1 MAQDMVKERDKQSGR
16 YTATVDDAEI
26 VAFVRDQG
34 GAGTSD
40 VAERFDYERPSAYR
54 RLKDL
59 ESAGRVAGREV
70 GNSILWLATD
80 ADQSPPASARESA
93 AEAAAVSGE
102 ESAGGGSTPQ
112 PPGEGKTRST
122 TPHGDKSDTFDRDR
136 WRDRLTETVPR
147 SGDVAERRADAIL
160 EMYDHLRE
168 HGEAENDTLAELV
181 DPDAVDY
188 KNADSIWS
196 NLVKGKETLRALPG
210 VEPPPPSVDEP
221 WRYPPAIDDDG
232 EGEGEGDE

>member
-1 MAQDMVKERDKQSGR
+1 MVKERDEQSGR

-26 VAFVRDQG
+26 VAFLRDQG
-34 GAGTSD
+34 GAGTTA
-40 VAERFDYERPSAYR
+40 VAERFEYERPSAYR

-59 ESAGRVAGREV
+59 ESAGRVAGRQV

-80 ADQSPPASARESA
+80 ADQTPPASARESA
-93 AEAAAVSGE
+93 AVSGDV
-102 ESAGGGSTPQ
+102 SAGGGSTAQ
-112 PPGEGKTRST
+112 PPGDGESRSESA
-122 TPHGDKSDTFDRDR
+122 HGGEREAFDRDR

-181 DPDAVDY
+181 DPDVVDLAD
-188 KNADSIWS
+188 ADSIWS
-196 NLVKGKETLRALPG
+196 NLVKGKDTLRALPD
-210 VEPPPPSVDEP
+210 VEKPDDGIDEP
-221 WRYPPAIDDDG
+221 WRYQAAEGG
-232 EGEGEGDE
+232 E

>member
-1 MAQDMVKERDKQSGR
+1 MVKERDEQSGR

-93 AEAAAVSGE
+93 TEGAGVSGE
-102 ESAGGGSTPQ
+102 ESAADGSTPQ
-112 PPGEGKTRST
+112 PPGDGESRSERA
-122 TPHGDKSDTFDRDR
+122 HGGESDTFDRDR

-147 SGDVAERRADAIL
+147 SGAVAERRADAIL
-160 EMYDHLRE
+160 KMYDHLRE

-181 DPDAVDY
+181 DPDAVEY
-188 KNADSIWS
+188 KNAGSIWS

-221 WRYPPAIDDDG
+221 WRYPPAIDDGGRRRRGG
-232 EGEGEGDE
+232 E

>member
-1 MAQDMVKERDKQSGR
+1 MVQDMVKQRDEQSGR

-40 VAERFDYERPSAYR
+40 VAEYFEYERPSAYR

-80 ADQSPPASARESA
+80 ADQRPPASARESA
-93 AEAAAVSGE
+93 GVSGE
-102 ESAGGGSTPQ
+102 ESAGDGSTPQ
-112 PPGEGKTRST
+112 PPADGESRSERA
-122 TPHGDKSDTFDRDR
+122 HGGESDTFDRDR

-147 SGDVAERRADAIL
+147 SGDVAERRAGAIL

-181 DPDAVDY
+181 DPDAVEY

-210 VEPPPPSVDEP
+210 VEPPPPSVDKP
-221 WRYPPAIDDDG
+221 WRYPPAIDD
-232 EGEGEGDE
+232 GEGEGDA

>member
-1 MAQDMVKERDKQSGR
+1 MVKERDEQSGR

-26 VAFVRDQG
+26 VAYLRDQG

-59 ESAGRVAGREV
+59 ESAGRVAGRQV
-70 GNSILWLATD
+70 GNSILWRATD
-80 ADQSPPASARESA
+80 ADQSPPASARENTPASDD
-93 AEAAAVSGE
+93 V
-102 ESAGGGSTPQ
+102 SAGGGSTSQ
-112 PPGEGKTRST
+112 PPGDGESRSARA
-122 TPHGDKSDTFDRDR
+122 HGGEREAFDRDR

-147 SGDVAERRADAIL
+147 SDDVAERRADAIL

-188 KNADSIWS
+188 KDAESIWS

-210 VEPPPPSVDEP
+210 VEPPPPSVDKP
-221 WRYPPAIDDDG
+221 WRYRSPGDDDDR
-232 EGEGEGDE
+232 EGDE

>member
-1 MAQDMVKERDKQSGR
+1 MVQDMVKQRDEQSGR

-40 VAERFDYERPSAYR
+40 VAEYFEYERPSAYR

-80 ADQSPPASARESA
+80 ADQSLYASARESP
-93 AEAAAVSGE
+93 AVSGE
-102 ESAGGGSTPQ
+102 ESAGVGSTPQ
-112 PPGEGKTRST
+112 PPADGESRSERT
-122 TPHGDKSDTFDRDR
+122 HGGEIDTFDRDR

-232 EGEGEGDE
+232 EGEGDA

>member
-1 MAQDMVKERDKQSGR
+1 MAQDMVKERDEQSGR

-26 VAFVRDQG
+26 VAYLRDQD

-80 ADQSPPASARESA
+80 ADQSPPTSARESP
-93 AEAAAVSGE
+93 AVSGE
-102 ESAGGGSTPQ
+102 ESAAGGSTSQ
-112 PPGEGKTRST
+112 PPGDGKSRSESAR
-122 TPHGDKSDTFDRDR
+122 GDESDTFDRDR

-232 EGEGEGDE
+232 EGEGDA

>member
-1 MAQDMVKERDKQSGR
+1 MAQDMVKERDEQSGR

-26 VAFVRDQG
+26 VAYLRDQG

-40 VAERFDYERPSAYR
+40 VAERFEYERPSAYR

-93 AEAAAVSGE
+93 TESTPASGK
-102 ESAGGGSTPQ
+102 ESAGGAATPQ
-112 PPGEGKTRST
+112 PPGDGGTRST
-122 TPHGDKSDTFDRDR
+122 APHGGESDTFDRDR

-147 SGDVAERRADAIL
+147 SGDVAERRAGAIL
-160 EMYDHLRE
+160 KMYDHLRE
-168 HGEAENDTLAELV
+168 HGEADNDTLAELV

-188 KNADSIWS
+188 KNAGSIWS

-210 VEPPPPSVDEP
+210 VEPPPPSVDGP
-221 WRYPPAIDDDG
+221 WRYRSPGDDG
-232 EGEGEGDE
+232 EGDRPA